1 MLHVKFIYYMCVY
14 FGNLVYEWV
23 LFSYFEYINMY
34 GFHTK
39 GIYELIVFFKLQH
52 RHRIQFYIK

>member
-1 MLHVKFIYYMCVY
+1 MCVY

-52 RHRIQFYIK
+52 CHRIQFYIK